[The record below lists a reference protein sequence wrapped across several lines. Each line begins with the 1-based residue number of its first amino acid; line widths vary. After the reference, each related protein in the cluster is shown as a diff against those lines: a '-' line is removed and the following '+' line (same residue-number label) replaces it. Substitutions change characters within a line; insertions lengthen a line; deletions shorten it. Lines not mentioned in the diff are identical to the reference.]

1 MSMELEGVC
10 YMSDHILRQLCT
22 RPEFCAKDIAGSVVM
37 SPTITQLQPLIG
49 NKSWIPTSSE
59 GKQHYKFLTD
69 AMSKIIP
76 CCIEESKQKYPDT
89 SLPFEALRFIP
100 YDREMAHG
108 IFESAPIKPDG
119 LGALSHFL
127 PPSSS
132 NTKVDWSFVE
142 FPVKLKKLLRLLFSQ
157 VSTYARA
164 CFDSRNR
171 AHAVALAV
179 YQE

>member
-127 PPSSS
+127 PLYFLKYQHMLALASTAAGTSLTLWCSQCTKRNWTSILSSS
-132 NTKVDWSFVE
+132 TVE
-142 FPVKLKKLLRLLFSQ
+142 DLCRRQRYV
-157 VSTYARA
+157 
-164 CFDSRNR
+164 
-171 AHAVALAV
+171 
-179 YQE
+179 